1 MTLGIDAPGDV
12 REDVRLG
19 MHPVLSPFTQELLWH
34 IEQMDATGVGEV
46 VDRARAAQPLWASQ
60 SVRKR
65 IAVLLRFHDLILEHR
80 DELLD
85 IIQTETGKARRDALE
100 EVLDVCV
107 NIQHYA
113 RTAPRILRE
122 RRHRGALPLLTRV
135 REIKHPVGV
144 VGIIAPWNYPLSLA
158 ASDAVAALIA
168 GNSVVVKPDVQTTHT
183 AVMVADLLRQAG
195 LSAGLFTVV
204 TGDGPGTGAALID
217 VVDHVMFTGSTSTG
231 RLVAQKCARRL
242 IGCTLELG
250 GKNAL
255 IVRGDVDPS
264 RAARTAARAMFAN
277 TGQLC
282 ISMER
287 VYVDER
293 VHEAFMEALIFAVVS
308 MRIGTSI
315 GWGADCGPLINRSQL
330 DRVRAHVDDAVGAGA
345 SVLVGGCA
353 RPDIGPLAFAPTI
366 LGDVTE
372 SMAVCREETFGPVA
386 SVYVVQGDEEA
397 VRQANDTEYGLNA
410 SILSADV
417 GKARFMARRLSAGSV
432 NINEGYAATWGSV
445 AAPVGGR
452 GDSGLGVRHGDAGLL
467 TYTESQTIA
476 SQHLLGFAPA
486 FGLNDE
492 QWGRILVQA
501 TGLMRP
507 WGR

>member
-1 MTLGIDAPGDV
+1 MTLDTDALGGTRGNV
-12 REDVRLG
+12 RAG
-19 MHPVLSPFTQELLWH
+19 SHPVLSPFTQELLWH
-34 IEQMDATGVGEV
+34 VAQMDATDVGEV
-46 VDRARAAQPLWASQ
+46 VDRARAAQPKWASQ

-65 IAVLLRFHDLILEHR
+65 IAVLLRFHDLMLEHR

-85 IIQTETGKARRDALE
+85 IIQIETGKARRDALE

-144 VGIIAPWNYPLSLA
+144 VGIIAPWNYPLTLA

-183 AVMVADLLRQAG
+183 AEMVAGLLREAG
-195 LSAGLFTVV
+195 LDAGLFSVV
-204 TGDGPGTGAALID
+204 TGDGPGTGAAVIE
-217 VVDHVMFTGSTSTG
+217 VVDHVMFTGSTATG
-231 RLVAQKCARRL
+231 RRVAETCARRL

-255 IVRGDVDPS
+255 IVRGDVDPK
-264 RAARTAARAMFAN
+264 TAAQTATRAMFAN

-293 VHEAFMEALIFAVVS
+293 VYEAFMEALVFAVVS
-308 MRIGTSI
+308 LRIGTSV
-315 GWGADCGPLINRSQL
+315 GWGADCGPLINRMHF

-345 SVLVGGCA
+345 SILAGGFA
-353 RPDIGPLAFAPTI
+353 RPDIGPLAFAPTV

-386 SVYVVQGDEEA
+386 SVYVVQDDEEA
-397 VRQANDTEYGLNA
+397 VRRANDTEYGLNA
-410 SILSADV
+410 SILSSDV
-417 GKARFMARRLSAGSV
+417 GKARSMARRLSAGSV

-452 GDSGLGVRHGDAGLL
+452 GDSGQGVRHGDAGLL
-467 TYTESQTIA
+467 AYTESQTIA

-492 QWGRILVQA
+492 QWGRILVRSI
-501 TGLMRP
+501 GLMRP
-507 WGR
+507 WRR